1 MIWMFV
7 QEQLDSLEDF
17 LPRSEMRRWIAEG
30 VVKVDFV
37 QILPAK
43 DLPEQRVVQ
52 HDGVVA
58 KITGVQDVPEKSL
71 EDKHDGAMDVVGV
84 DQADANIDTVSAQG
98 EFVHDVDLQRNQAL
112 ANRPGQEMASDL
124 GSAWIILS
132 SCWYKVKT

>member
-1 MIWMFV
+1 MVGVIV

-17 LPRSEMRRWIAEG
+17 LPRSEMRRWIAKG

-52 HDGVVA
+52 HDGIVA
-58 KITGVQDVPEKSL
+58 KITGVQDVSEKSL
-71 EDKHDGAMDVVGV
+71 EDKHDGAMDVIGV

-98 EFVHDVDLQRNQAL
+98 EFVNDVDLQRHQAT
-112 ANRPGQEMASDL
+112 ANRPWQEMASDL
-124 GSAWIILS
+124 GGACIIS
-132 SCWYKVKT
+132 IVGTKGKHN